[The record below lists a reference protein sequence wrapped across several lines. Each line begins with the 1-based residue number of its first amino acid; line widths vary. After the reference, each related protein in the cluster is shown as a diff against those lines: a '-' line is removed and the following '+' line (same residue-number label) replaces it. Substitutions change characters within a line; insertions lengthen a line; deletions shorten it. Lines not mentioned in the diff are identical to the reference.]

1 LDNIGGSMMD
11 YSEIFIGVLI
21 LIVSYKVMQVIDFND
36 KVINKKEKK

>member
-1 LDNIGGSMMD
+1 MMD

-36 KVINKKEKK
+36 KVINKKERKLTKN

>member
-1 LDNIGGSMMD
+1 MMD

-36 KVINKKEKK
+36 KVINKKERK